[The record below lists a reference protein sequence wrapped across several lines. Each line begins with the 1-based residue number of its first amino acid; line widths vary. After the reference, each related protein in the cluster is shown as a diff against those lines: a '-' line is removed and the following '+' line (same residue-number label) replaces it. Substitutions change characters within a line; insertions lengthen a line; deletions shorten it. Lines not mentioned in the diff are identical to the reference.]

1 MKFLGIYIGSHDAN
15 LTYTDGTKVQYIK
28 PERFKQIKHFHYG
41 RNIHVIF
48 DDLLK
53 FGIDPYRLDAICTTG
68 YYDEL
73 KAEGKNYHHT
83 DVKLLDFR
91 CPVYSINH
99 HYSHALSCF
108 PLDNYD
114 KITKSF
120 VIDGQGVASK
130 QNREDYETMTI
141 FGNNRSVLKRLR
153 LPENQ
158 SMGGALWSL
167 GEHWKLSG
175 HPVDFSGKLMS
186 FQSYGVLDPL
196 EIERFKNFN
205 IGQLREIFANPPRE
219 SNADWLRIRHN
230 ICERLIFEMFQSF
243 AQHDD
248 VISYS
253 GGVAQNIIINSKIK
267 KWNPNVI
274 IPPHTSDDG
283 ISLGCVEMLRQI
295 YQQEPFDVSGF
306 PYWQQD
312 QVTEI
317 PTTETIKKS
326 AERIAQGEIIGWC
339 QGRGEIGPRALGNR
353 SILMR
358 ADIEGGKD
366 KLNLQVKNRESYR
379 PFGCSVLLEDAQK
392 HLDCDFES
400 PYMLYSVPVLDK
412 SISSVTHVDGTTR
425 PQTVR
430 DGVFA
435 ELLYEV
441 KKLTGS
447 SLILNTS
454 LNVNGF
460 PIANPEI
467 AKTIRPKLDS
477 LFIGNEIF

>member
-1 MKFLGIYIGSHDAN
+1 MKFLGIHTGNHDAN
-15 LTYTDGTKVQYIK
+15 FTYTDGDKVQYIK
-28 PERFKQIKHFHYG
+28 PERFRQIKHFYYKK
-41 RNIHVIF
+41 NIHMIF

-53 FGIDPYRLDAICTTG
+53 FGIDPYSLDAVCVAQF
-68 YYDEL
+68 YNESL
-73 KAEGKNYHHT
+73 AEGKHYHKH
-83 DVKLLDFR
+83 DGEFLDFR

-108 PLDNYD
+108 PFDNYD
-114 KITKSF
+114 QITKSF
-120 VIDGQGVASK
+120 VIDGQGVSSGTGKLDFESTTVFDIDHKILKK
-130 QNREDYETMTI
+130 Q
-141 FGNNRSVLKRLR
+141 R
-153 LPENQ
+153 LPEQ
-158 SMGGALWSL
+158 WSMGYGLFEV
-167 GEHWKLSG
+167 GEHWKMPG
-175 HPVDFSGKLMS
+175 MGIDWAGKLMS

-196 EIERFKNFN
+196 EVERLNKFN
-205 IGQLREIFANPPRE
+205 IDQLREIFANPPSE
-219 SNADWLRIRHN
+219 PNADWLRVRHN
-230 ICERLIFEMFQSF
+230 ACERLIPELFQTL
-243 AQHDD
+243 AQNNEI
-248 VISYS
+248 ISYS

-267 KWNPNVI
+267 KWNPNII
-274 IPPHTSDDG
+274 IPPHCGDEG
-283 ISLGCVEMLRQI
+283 ISLGCVELLRQI

-317 PTTETIKKS
+317 PTTKTIKKA
-326 AERIAQGEIIGWC
+326 AECIAQGKIIGWC
-339 QGRGEIGPRALGNR
+339 QGPGEIGPRALGNR

-379 PFGCSVLLEDAQK
+379 PFGCSVLLEDAQN

-400 PYMLYSVPVLDK
+400 PYMLYSVPVIDK
-412 SISSVTHVDGTTR
+412 SIPSVTHVDGTTR

-435 ELLYEV
+435 ELLHEV
-441 KKLTGS
+441 KKLTGT
-447 SLILNTS
+447 SLVLNTS

-467 AKTIRPKLDS
+467 AKTIKPKLDS
-477 LFIGNEIF
+477 LFIGNEIV